1 MISTSLTG
9 EVICISSPPIQ
20 KGLYVSEE
28 LGLNMSSIAYRLGE
42 ITATEIIPAIIGL
55 FIAYKLLKY
64 WKNKK
69 NIKQPT
75 NS

>member
-1 MISTSLTG
+1 
-9 EVICISSPPIQ
+9 
-20 KGLYVSEE
+20 
-28 LGLNMSSIAYRLGE
+28 MSSIAYRLGE